1 MCGFLLIDKP
11 FGVTSHDV
19 VNQIRRRL
27 GVRRVGH
34 AGTLDPVCTGLLV
47 LAVGPATRLLRFLSL
62 EPKEYEGV
70 MKLGE
75 ATDTQ
80 DAEGEVVSSAD
91 PSSITMD
98 VLGDA
103 AQRLVG
109 ELQQLPPMYSA
120 VKVGGKKL
128 YEYARAGKEV
138 EREPRSV
145 TVHRFEVH
153 SLEMPLARFRVRCSG
168 GTYVRTLVHDLGD
181 SVGVGA
187 HVVELRRTAAGVF
200 RVEDAI
206 PPEEASEGRLLPP
219 EVALEPMPMARLPRP
234 LAEVA
239 ANGGAVRV
247 PHQAPGEHLGLLDQ
261 DGRLIAVARETERGW
276 QPEVVL
282 PRGANVK
289 R

>member
-19 VNQIRRRL
+19 VNQVRRRL

-47 LAVGPATRLLRFLSL
+47 VAVGPATRLLRFLSL

-75 ATDTQ
+75 ATSTQ
-80 DAEGEVVSSAD
+80 DAEGEVVSSSD
-91 PSSITMD
+91 PSSITLD
-98 VLGDA
+98 ALGDA

-138 EREPRSV
+138 EREPRTV

-168 GTYVRTLVHDLGD
+168 GTYVRTLVHDLGE
-181 SVGVGA
+181 SAGVGA

-200 RVEDAI
+200 RVEDATS
-206 PPEEASEGRLLPP
+206 PEEASEERLLAP
-219 EVALEPMPMARLPRP
+219 EEALEPMPMARLPRP

-247 PHQAPGEHLGLLDQ
+247 PHQAPGEYLGLLDQ
-261 DGRLIAVARETERGW
+261 EGRLIAVAKETERGW

-282 PRGANVK
+282 PRGTNVK

>member
-19 VNQIRRRL
+19 VSQVRRRL

-75 ATDTQ
+75 ATNTQ
-80 DAEGEVVSSAD
+80 DAEGEVVSRAD
-91 PSSITMD
+91 PSGVT
-98 VLGDA
+98 LEALREA
-103 AQRLVG
+103 ARSLEG
-109 ELQQLPPMYSA
+109 ELQQVPPMYSA
-120 VKVGGKKL
+120 VKIGGKKL

-138 EREPRSV
+138 EREARPV
-145 TVHRFEVH
+145 KVYRFEVL
-153 SLEMPLARFRVRCSG
+153 SLDLPMARFRVRCSG
-168 GTYVRTLVHDLGD
+168 GTYVRTLVHDLGQA
-181 SVGVGA
+181 VGVGA

-200 RVEDAI
+200 RVEDGLRVEEVSEEHVI
-206 PPEEASEGRLLPP
+206 PPEEG
-219 EVALEPMPMARLPRP
+219 LEPMPMARLPRH

-239 ANGGAVRV
+239 ANGGVVRV
-247 PHQAPGEHLGLLDQ
+247 PHQAPGKYLGLLSP
-261 DGRLIAVARETERGW
+261 DGRLIAVARETDQGW

-282 PRGANVK
+282 PRSANVG

>member
-11 FGVTSHDV
+11 FGATSHDV
-19 VNQIRRRL
+19 VNQVRRRL

-47 LAVGPATRLLRFLSL
+47 VAVGPATRLLRFLSL

-75 ATDTQ
+75 ATATQ

-91 PSSITMD
+91 PSGITLD
-98 VLGDA
+98 ALGDA
-103 AQRLVG
+103 AQSLVG

-138 EREPRSV
+138 EREPRTV

-168 GTYVRTLVHDLGD
+168 GTYVRTLVHDLGE

-206 PPEEASEGRLLPP
+206 PPEEASQGRVLPP
-219 EVALEPMPMARLPRP
+219 EEALEPMPMARLPRP

-247 PHQAPGEHLGLLDQ
+247 PYQAPGAYLGLLDQ
-261 DGRLIAVARETERGW
+261 DGRLIAVARETQRGW

-282 PRGANVK
+282 PRGTNVK

>member
-1 MCGFLLIDKP
+1 MCGFVLIDKP

-19 VNQIRRRL
+19 VNQVRRRL

-47 LAVGPATRLLRFLSL
+47 LAVGAATRLLRFLSL

-75 ATDTQ
+75 ATNTQ
-80 DAEGEVVSSAD
+80 DAEGEVISRAD
-91 PSSITMD
+91 PSGVTLQALS
-98 VLGDA
+98 DA
-103 AQRLVG
+103 AQCFVG
-109 ELQQLPPMYSA
+109 EIEQLPPMFSA

-128 YEYARAGKEV
+128 YEYARVGKAV
-138 EREPRSV
+138 ERKARRV
-145 TVHRFEVH
+145 TVYRFDVI
-153 SLEMPLARFRVRCSG
+153 SLDLPLARFRVRCSG
-168 GTYVRTLVHDLGD
+168 GTYVRTLVHDLGQA
-181 SVGVGA
+181 VGVGA

-200 RVEDAI
+200 RVEDAVDPEEVSEECLI
-206 PPEEASEGRLLPP
+206 PPEEGLD
-219 EVALEPMPMARLPRP
+219 PMPMARLPRH

-239 ANGGAVRV
+239 ANGGVVRV
-247 PHQAPGEHLGLLDQ
+247 PHPAPGKYLGLLSP
-261 DGRLIAVARETERGW
+261 DGRFIAVARETDQGW

-282 PRGANVK
+282 PRGANVN